1 MSIRED
7 PVRFVAIDECLFL
20 RISPFS
26 SPCARGGA
34 GSGDAVTEG
43 REARTLYAPE
53 LLARL
58 VEGAQRGDALA
69 MDELLGILAPY
80 VGRICGPVALQDG
93 ADATQEA
100 LIAVFRS
107 IRQLKEPAA
116 LFGWARAIAVREAL
130 KIAGRRR
137 RQPTVPME
145 WEEAPSCGDLHLASD
160 IADALQRLAPEHRAV
175 LMLRHVEG
183 LSEQEVSA
191 LLEIPV
197 GTVRSRLFRARRSFR
212 SAWG

>member
-1 MSIRED
+1 MT
-7 PVRFVAIDECLFL
+7 
-20 RISPFS
+20 
-26 SPCARGGA
+26 
-34 GSGDAVTEG
+34 GSGVTSRG
-43 REARTLYAPE
+43 HHDPD
-53 LLARL
+53 LLAGL
-58 VEGAQRGDALA
+58 IKGAQRGNALA

-93 ADATQEA
+93 ADAAQEA
-100 LIAVFRS
+100 LITVFRR

-116 LFGWARAIAVREAL
+116 LFGWVRSIAVREAL
-130 KIAGRRR
+130 KWANQRR

-145 WEEAPSCGDLHLASD
+145 WEEPTDSGDLQLASD
-160 IADALQRLAPEHRAV
+160 IADALQRMAPEHRAV
-175 LMLRHVEG
+175 LTLRHVEG

-191 LLEIPV
+191 MLDIPV

>member
-1 MSIRED
+1 MKKEGNASTPYD
-7 PVRFVAIDECLFL
+7 PH
-20 RISPFS
+20 
-26 SPCARGGA
+26 
-34 GSGDAVTEG
+34 
-43 REARTLYAPE
+43 

-69 MDELLGILAPY
+69 MDELLGVLAPY

-93 ADATQEA
+93 ADAAQET
-100 LIAVFRS
+100 LITVFRG

-116 LFGWARAIAVREAL
+116 LLGWVRTIAVREAL
-130 KIAGRRR
+130 KFAGRRR
-137 RQPTVPME
+137 RQPTVPVE
-145 WEEAPSCGDLHLASD
+145 WEEPPASADLHLASD
-160 IADALQRLAPEHRAV
+160 LADALYRLAPEHRVV

>member
-1 MSIRED
+1 MTGDGNTSTFHD
-7 PVRFVAIDECLFL
+7 PQ
-20 RISPFS
+20 
-26 SPCARGGA
+26 
-34 GSGDAVTEG
+34 
-43 REARTLYAPE
+43 

-58 VEGAQRGDALA
+58 VEGAQCGDALA
-69 MDELLGILAPY
+69 MDELLGVLAPY

-93 ADATQEA
+93 ADAAQET

-116 LFGWARAIAVREAL
+116 LFGWVRAIAVREAL
-130 KIAGRRR
+130 KFARRRR
-137 RQPTVPME
+137 RQPTVSME
-145 WEEAPSCGDLHLASD
+145 GEEVPASGEIHLASD
-160 IADALQRLAPEHRAV
+160 IADALHRLTPEHRAV
-175 LMLRHVEG
+175 LMLRHAEG
-183 LSEQEVSA
+183 LSEQEVSE

>member
-1 MSIRED
+1 MTRDGNTST
-7 PVRFVAIDECLFL
+7 PYN
-20 RISPFS
+20 
-26 SPCARGGA
+26 
-34 GSGDAVTEG
+34 TQ
-43 REARTLYAPE
+43 

-58 VEGAQRGDALA
+58 VRGAQRGDALA

-93 ADATQEA
+93 ADAAQET
-100 LIAVFRS
+100 LIAVFRR

-116 LFGWARAIAVREAL
+116 LFGWVRSIAVREAL
-130 KIAGRRR
+130 KFAGQRR
-137 RQPTVPME
+137 RQPTVSVE
-145 WEEAPSCGDLHLASD
+145 WEEPPASGDLHLASD
-160 IADALQRLAPEHRAV
+160 IADALHRLAPEHRAV

-183 LSEQEVSA
+183 LSEQEVSD

>member
-1 MSIRED
+1 VTGEGSTGTLHD
-7 PVRFVAIDECLFL
+7 PHV
-20 RISPFS
+20 
-26 SPCARGGA
+26 
-34 GSGDAVTEG
+34 
-43 REARTLYAPE
+43 
-53 LLARL
+53 LARL

-93 ADATQEA
+93 ADAAQET
-100 LIAVFRS
+100 LITVFRR
-107 IRQLKEPAA
+107 IRQLQEPAA
-116 LFGWARAIAVREAL
+116 LFGWVRAIAVREAL
-130 KIAGRRR
+130 KLAGRHR
-137 RQPTVPME
+137 RQPTVSTE
-145 WEEAPSCGDLHLASD
+145 WEEPPAPGDLHLASD
-160 IADALQRLAPEHRAV
+160 IADALHRLTPEYRAV

-197 GTVRSRLFRARRSFR
+197 GTVRSRLFRARKSFR